1 MDTITWNDFEKLDI
15 RVGTIVSVNDFPKA
29 KKPAYQVTIDFG
41 PEIGIKRSSAQI
53 TAIYQKEELTG
64 QQVIAVINFPPKQIA
79 DFKSECLI
87 LGIYNEN
94 NEVILLKPERTV
106 TNGQRIG

>member
-29 KKPAYQVTIDFG
+29 KKPAYQIMIDFG

>member
-15 RVGTIVSVNDFPKA
+15 RVGTILSVNLFPKA
-29 KKPAYQVTIDFG
+29 RKPAYQLTIDFG
-41 PEIGIKRSSAQI
+41 PDIGIKQSSAQI
-53 TAIYQKEELTG
+53 TDIYQKEQLKG

-87 LGIYNEN
+87 LGIYNEK
-94 NEVILLKPERTV
+94 NEVILLKPERAV
-106 TNGQRIG
+106 NNGQKIG

>member
-15 RVGTIVSVNDFPKA
+15 RVGTILSVNHFPKA
-29 KKPAYQVTIDFG
+29 RKPAYQVTIDFG
-41 PEIGIKRSSAQI
+41 QDIGIKQSSAQI
-53 TAIYQKEELTG
+53 TDKYQKEQLKG

-87 LGIYNEN
+87 LGIYNEK
-94 NEVILLKPERTV
+94 NEVILLKPERAV
-106 TNGQRIG
+106 NNGQKIG

>member
-41 PEIGIKRSSAQI
+41 HEIGIKRSSAQI

-87 LGIYNEN
+87 LGIYNEK
-94 NEVILLKPERTV
+94 NEVILLKPERAV
-106 TNGQRIG
+106 TNGQKIG